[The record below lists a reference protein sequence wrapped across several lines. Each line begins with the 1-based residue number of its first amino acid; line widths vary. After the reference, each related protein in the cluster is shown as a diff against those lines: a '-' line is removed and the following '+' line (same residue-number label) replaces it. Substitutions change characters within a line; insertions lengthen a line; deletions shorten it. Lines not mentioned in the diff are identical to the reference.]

1 MAEPDR
7 QKMMMRLNNLNVTLE
22 SLYRLAWQDGFE
34 AGKTDTAEK
43 YCWNCY
49 YYHMDGHCSYKWTY
63 VDRMDGCF
71 FWKKAEHHDGTLCL
85 AEICERKPED
95 D

>member
-34 AGKTDTAEK
+34 AGIKECA
-43 YCWNCY
+43 
-49 YYHMDGHCSYKWTY
+49 
-63 VDRMDGCF
+63 RP
-71 FWKKAEHHDGTLCL
+71 
-85 AEICERKPED
+85 AEIESLKELKGEFKLGNSTSEAISKYLD
-95 D
+95 NVYEKDSEND